1 MQISGTLSLCNS
13 HLFWFS
19 AKLHLLQLSNSDLY
33 SPQLRGIT
41 HWEVAG
47 TSLLWTMVLKLL
59 AGRNPR

>member
-1 MQISGTLSLCNS
+1 MQISGTLCLCNS

-19 AKLHLLQLSNSDLY
+19 AKLQLVQVSNSDLY

-47 TSLLWTMVLKLL
+47 ISLLWTMVLKLL

>member
-1 MQISGTLSLCNS
+1 MQISGSLSLCNS

-19 AKLHLLQLSNSDLY
+19 AKLHLVQAPNSDLC

-41 HWEVAG
+41 HWQVAG
-47 TSLLWTMVLKLL
+47 ISLLWTMVLKLL